1 MMNNEYLWNRTGGD
15 AEIEALEDALNT
27 YRNKEAAAPDL
38 PAKVFALPERGPRR
52 LFKLG
57 FAFAGTAFA
66 AVILTIV
73 WFQLPGNPAER
84 EDSQNITT
92 AQADS
97 AVNHDE
103 IFPSRKIEA
112 PAPVAKHNYVRVSE
126 TNHVTIRPVR
136 TVAQKTKSAD
146 PPVKLTKDEEYAYD
160 QLMLALS
167 ITSSKLKIVK
177 DKLDGID
184 EQNAAAQTR
193 R

>member
-1 MMNNEYLWNRTGGD
+1 MNDEYVWNRTGRNV
-15 AEIEALEDALNT
+15 EIEALENALNT
-27 YRNKEAAAPDL
+27 YRYKETAAPAL
-38 PAKVFALPERGPRR
+38 PAKGLALPERVPRR

-66 AVILTIV
+66 AVVLTII

-84 EDSQNITT
+84 EDSQNIAT
-92 AQADS
+92 AQADF

-103 IFPSRKIEA
+103 IFPSRKIEV
-112 PAPVAKHNYVRVSE
+112 PAPIAKHDLVRIRE
-126 TNHVTIRPVR
+126 TNHVAIRPVK
-136 TVAQKTKSAD
+136 TVAQKTKSSN

-177 DKLDGID
+177 DKVDGID
-184 EQNAAAQTR
+184 EQNAATQTR